1 MLDAPS
7 PVSPVERD
15 KHVAQGDHD
24 TIGRR
29 LDRLPIVARTL
40 EVGRRVVIGV
50 FNDGFIH
57 AGNLAYLT
65 LLTLF
70 PFFIVTAALASLL
83 GRSDDAL
90 RAVNSV
96 FVTLPASTQDVLRQ
110 PIHDVLT
117 ERTGTLL
124 WIGALIGLWT
134 VGSFIETIR
143 DILRRAY
150 GTRSSLPF
158 WQYRLR
164 SIGIIIAAVVLMMA
178 AFSMQVFLTAAE
190 QFVFR
195 LFPFADNIVG
205 WIQLSR
211 LVPLFIA
218 WGAIYL
224 IMWTLTPG
232 KFRVSKSP
240 KWPGALLVALWW
252 YGALALLPV
261 VIARLSNYDLTY
273 GSLAGVI
280 ITLIF
285 FWFVGLGFT
294 IGAHL
299 NAALSETPEAALEGG
314 SKE

>member
-15 KHVAQGDHD
+15 KNLAKGDHE
-24 TIGRR
+24 TVERR
-29 LDRLPIVARTL
+29 LDHLPVIARAL

-96 FVTLPASTQDVLRQ
+96 FVTLPVSTQDVLRQ

-117 ERTGTLL
+117 ERTGALL

-164 SIGIIIAAVVLMMA
+164 SIGIIVAAVILMMT
-178 AFSMQVFLTAAE
+178 AFSAQVFLTAAE

-195 LFPFADNIVG
+195 LFPFADDVVG

-211 LVPLFIA
+211 LVPLLIA

-232 KFRVSKSP
+232 KFRMSKCP

-299 NAALSETPEAALEGG
+299 NAALSETPEPALEGAA
-314 SKE
+314 KE

>member
-1 MLDAPS
+1 M
-7 PVSPVERD
+7 
-15 KHVAQGDHD
+15 AQGDHD
-24 TIGRR
+24 TIVRR
-29 LDRLPIVARTL
+29 LDHLPLVARML
-40 EVGRRVVIGV
+40 EVGRRVIVGV

-70 PFFIVTAALASLL
+70 PFFIVTVALASLF

-96 FVTLPASTQDVLRQ
+96 FVMLPTSAQDVLRQ
-110 PIHDVLT
+110 PIHDVLN
-117 ERTGTLL
+117 ERTGNLL

-158 WQYRLR
+158 WHYRLR

-195 LFPFADNIVG
+195 LFPFADDVVG

-211 LVPLFIA
+211 LVPLLIA

-232 KFRVSKSP
+232 KFRLSKSP

-252 YGALALLPV
+252 YAALALLPV
-261 VIARLSNYDLTY
+261 ILARLSNYDLTY

-299 NAALSETPEAALEGG
+299 NAALSETPEPALEGAP
-314 SKE
+314 KE

>member
-1 MLDAPS
+1 MQETPS
-7 PVSPVERD
+7 PQSPAERD
-15 KHVAQGDHD
+15 KHLAQGDRVTLAH
-24 TIGRR
+24 R
-29 LDRLPIVARTL
+29 LDHLPMLARAL
-40 EVGRRVVIGV
+40 EVIRRVVVGV

-70 PFFIVTAALASLL
+70 PFFIVMAALANLL
-83 GRSDDAL
+83 GRGEDTV
-90 RAVNSV
+90 RAVNSL
-96 FVTLPASTQDVLRQ
+96 FVTLPVAVQAVLRQ
-110 PIHDVLT
+110 PVHDVLT
-117 ERTGTLL
+117 ERTGALL
-124 WIGALIGLWT
+124 WIGAIIGLWT

-150 GTRSSLPF
+150 GTRSSAPF
-158 WQYRLR
+158 WQYRL
-164 SIGIIIAAVVLMMA
+164 SAMGIIFGAVILMMA
-178 AFSMQVFLTAAE
+178 AFSLQVFLTAAE

-195 LFPFADNIVG
+195 LFPFADDVMG

-211 LVPLFIA
+211 LVPLFVA

-224 IMWTLTPG
+224 IMWTLTPS
-232 KFRVSKSP
+232 RYRLSKNP
-240 KWPGALLVALWW
+240 KWPGALFVALWW

-261 VIARLSNYDLTY
+261 IIARLANYDLTY

-280 ITLIF
+280 ISLIF

-299 NAALSETPEAALEGG
+299 NAALSEPPEPALQATA
-314 SKE
+314 KE